1 MVLISHLESKSPVHK
16 MVNELIVK
24 QMPPDRAERMCD
36 SKLLIEINV
45 VIGPTKV
52 HLIDGFHLWRT
63 EKSRQLIQWFYI
75 CYRAGPYYK
84 PCPNLSPHIHGGQP
98 RAEQHNEAKRF
109 HLGMSC
115 WDLHK
120 HNPCPAYPAFLL
132 EPSNPP
138 RLLFC
143 AETA

>member
-1 MVLISHLESKSPVHK
+1 

-36 SKLLIEINV
+36 SELLIEINV

-63 EKSRQLIQWFYI
+63 EQSRQLNQWFYI
-75 CYRAGPYYK
+75 CYRAGPSYK
-84 PCPNLSPHIHGGQP
+84 PCPNLSPHLHGGQT

-115 WDLHK
+115 WDLQTQPAAQLTLRHSFM
-120 HNPCPAYPAFLL
+120 HNTMGESSSSLSIFIL
-132 EPSNPP
+132 
-138 RLLFC
+138 
-143 AETA
+143 

>member
-16 MVNELIVK
+16 MVNELTVK
-24 QMPPDRAERMCD
+24 QMHPDRAERMCD

-75 CYRAGPYYK
+75 RRAGPYYK
-84 PCPNLSPHIHGGQP
+84 PCPNLSPHLHWGQT
-98 RAEQHNEAKRF
+98 RAGQHNEAKRF

-115 WDLHK
+115 LDLHK
-120 HNPCPAYPAFLL
+120 HNPL
-132 EPSNPP
+132 PSLPCVSP
-138 RLLFC
+138 G
-143 AETA
+143 AK